1 MMIRTITLA
10 FLGLFFSL
18 SNNLLAQNE
27 QQAKKVLDKASSV
40 IKATE
45 GASAQF
51 KISGANGFKNS
62 GTIIIK
68 NNMFHINTSQA
79 MIWFNGKTQWTYLKA
94 NNEVN
99 VSTPN
104 ASKQA
109 IMNPYA
115 FINMYKHGYKL
126 SMKTIGNTHQVHL
139 ISTSS
144 NASIKEMNIS
154 LNKVSSIISSA
165 KILHN
170 GNWLTINISN
180 FKSKKISNATFVFNS
195 KDFPSA
201 EVIDLR

>member
-18 SNNLLAQNE
+18 SNGLLAQNE

-68 NNMFHINTSQA
+68 
-79 MIWFNGKTQWTYLKA
+79 
-94 NNEVN
+94 
-99 VSTPN
+99 
-104 ASKQA
+104 
-109 IMNPYA
+109 
-115 FINMYKHGYKL
+115 
-126 SMKTIGNTHQVHL
+126 TIGNTHQVHL

-144 NASIKEMNIS
+144 NASIKEMTIS
-154 LNKVSSIISSA
+154 LNKVSSVISSA

-180 FKSKKISNATFVFNS
+180 FKSKKISNATFIFNS

>member
-1 MMIRTITLA
+1 MIRTITLA

-18 SNNLLAQNE
+18 SNGLLAQNE

-126 SMKTIGNTHQVHL
+126 SMKKTTGNIHQVHL

-144 NASIKEMNIS
+144 KASIKEMTIS
-154 LNKVSSIISSA
+154 LNKVSSVISSA

-180 FKSKKISNATFVFNS
+180 FKSKKVSDATFIFNS

>member
-1 MMIRTITLA
+1 MIKTMMIRTITLA
-10 FLGLFFSL
+10 LLGLFFSL

-27 QQAKKVLDKASSV
+27 QQARKVLDKASSV

-51 KISGANGFKNS
+51 KIS

-144 NASIKEMNIS
+144 KASIKEMTIS
-154 LNKVSSIISSA
+154 LNKVSSVISSA

-180 FKSKKISNATFVFNS
+180 FKSKKVSDATFIFNS